1 MVGKDLGEKSG
12 VNREKREFNE
22 TILKIENLWV
32 DMPGEQ
38 VNGISLE
45 VKKGEILGI
54 GGLTGQG
61 KLGIANGIMGLYPA
75 EGRVIFKGEELPLNN
90 TREILNRGLAF
101 VSEDRRGIGLLL
113 DQPLNWNIAFTAMQV
128 KGEYLKNY
136 LGGLIKWRDD
146 EAISQLAR
154 EYIERLNIKCFS
166 ERQYA
171 RELSGGNQQKVCLA
185 KAFALNPEVLFVS
198 EPTRG
203 IDIGAKKLVLDTLRL
218 YNREYGTTIIITS
231 SELEELRTISD
242 RIAIINEGKIA
253 GILPPTADRV
263 EFGLLMLGKMET
275 GEGVLNE

>member
-1 MVGKDLGEKSG
+1 MDEPTAVLTESEADVVLKVIKKIASMGIAVIFISHRLKEILTVCDYIVVLRDGEIQKELRPAETNEREIAKYMVGKDLGEKSG

-45 VKKGEILGI
+45 VKKGEISGI

-146 EAISQLAR
+146 QAISQLAR
-154 EYIERLNIKCFS
+154 IYRKTEH
-166 ERQYA
+166 
-171 RELSGGNQQKVCLA
+171 
-185 KAFALNPEVLFVS
+185 
-198 EPTRG
+198 
-203 IDIGAKKLVLDTLRL
+203 
-218 YNREYGTTIIITS
+218 
-231 SELEELRTISD
+231 
-242 RIAIINEGKIA
+242 
-253 GILPPTADRV
+253 
-263 EFGLLMLGKMET
+263 
-275 GEGVLNE
+275 